1 MEKYVIC
8 MYEGWNGGN
17 EEAKTVE
24 VSMLQDVKYHLE
36 IMLDVSLISVHKLQ
50 RCFVVSMLL
59 VSVRRCPLKPTAVH

>member
-1 MEKYVIC
+1 
-8 MYEGWNGGN
+8 
-17 EEAKTVE
+17 
-24 VSMLQDVKYHLE
+24 MLQDVKYHLE